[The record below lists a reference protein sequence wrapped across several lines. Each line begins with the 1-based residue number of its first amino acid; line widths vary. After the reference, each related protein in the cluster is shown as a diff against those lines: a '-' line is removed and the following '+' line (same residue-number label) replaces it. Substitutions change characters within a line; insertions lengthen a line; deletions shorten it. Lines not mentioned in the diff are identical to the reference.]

1 MLAFVVDDSATTAV
15 TYRRIVEKAGLVGRS
30 FSSPL
35 AALDAVAS
43 ETPDIV
49 FVDYQMPELDGIAFI
64 ERLRE
69 ISAETPVVLI
79 TASHDADLRRCALRA
94 GASRVFEK
102 PVDLVALRSCVH
114 DFLDSRSAA

>member
-30 FSSPL
+30 FSSPIEALEAL
-35 AALDAVAS
+35 AC

-64 ERLRE
+64 ELMRE
-69 ISAETPVVLI
+69 ICTETPVVLV
-79 TASHDADLRRCALRA
+79 TANHDADLRRRALRA
-94 GASRVFEK
+94 GASRVFVK
-102 PVDLVALRSCVH
+102 PVDLVALRTCVH
-114 DFLDSRSAA
+114 DVLDKRSAA